1 MLVFRE
7 ALVVTVDVIVLV
19 FLNLIDVIELLTTVE
34 PLIFIVSGL
43 AVIGIDDI
51 SCVLVFKVKLSGRLN
66 VCVEAV
72 VAVAKMF
79 IAGKDVAMLLEF

>member
-1 MLVFRE
+1 VLVFRE

-19 FLNLIDVIELLTTVE
+19 LLNLIDVRELLTTVE

-43 AVIGIDDI
+43 AVVVTDDI
-51 SCVLVFKVKLSGRLN
+51 SCVLVFKVKFSGRLY
-66 VCVEAV
+66 VCVEEV

-79 IAGKDVAMLLEF
+79 IAGKDVAMLLGF